1 MLDKTASGSKPLY
14 NPLSSNSTGQN
25 PWCAHCVETW
35 VRVHILSDPRL
46 VLMSNGSLIVFT
58 VRQIRI
64 DPLKI
69 DACPCFLITVKMSH
83 IVCKSQAI
91 LYLLIKILLIFTPSL
106 LQTTPWLFWNDIF
119 NDHSYCPLLM
129 SPWIHIMVL
138 VLTITLCLVTVILN
152 QRCMYNMI
160 GRFMRCILLSIWT
173 EGVVVN
179 PCVSFKC
186 IFFQK
191 RYWISNKS
199 NQKCSHKLTVNVN

>member
-138 VLTITLCLVTVILN
+138 VLTITLCLVTVMLN
-152 QRCMYNMI
+152 QLFMYNI
-160 GRFMRCILLSIWT
+160 WILCILLSIWT
-173 EGVVVN
+173 EIVVIN
-179 PCVSFKC
+179 PCVSFKHV
-186 IFFQK
+186 FFPEK
-191 RYWISNKS
+191 NW
-199 NQKCSHKLTVNVN
+199 KCKVTNWQ